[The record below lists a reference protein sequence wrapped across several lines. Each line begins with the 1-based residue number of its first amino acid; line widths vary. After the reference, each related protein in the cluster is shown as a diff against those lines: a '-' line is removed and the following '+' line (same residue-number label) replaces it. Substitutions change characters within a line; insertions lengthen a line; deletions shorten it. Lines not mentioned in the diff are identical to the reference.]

1 MMRVILM
8 VLLMAYSSDSLNERV
23 ITNMWLHYS
32 SVLSEFLRMVKVTTI
47 LDFDWGLTTYF

>member
-8 VLLMAYSSDSLNERV
+8 VLLMAYSADSLNQRV
-23 ITNMWLHYS
+23 ITEMWLHYS

-47 LDFDWGLTTYF
+47 LELLTWTGS

>member
-8 VLLMAYSSDSLNERV
+8 VLLMAYSAESLNQRV
-23 ITNMWLHYS
+23 ITEMWLHYS

-47 LDFDWGLTTYF
+47 LELLTWTGT